1 MTLPGEPGSC
11 SSQIGQMMME
21 GLWEVIGQTDT
32 AELSAVV
39 RQSSPR
45 IVNFPAAEQSNLSF
59 DDLSTIQ
66 CALES
71 LYGRLGGQGIALQAG
86 RTAGSQIFR
95 RYGEQMGLQALDF
108 RLLPGPHR
116 VRVGLSTLVIKISE
130 LCCNRFIMSENPDAW
145 FWQNPFCPVCW
156 QRQSDAPACYFMVG
170 ILQEFLSTISGGK
183 LFNVVETECRAVGE
197 TACIFRID
205 KQALEE

>member
-1 MTLPGEPGSC
+1 MTLSSDTGSC
-11 SSQIGQMMME
+11 SSQIGQMMLE
-21 GLWEVIGQTDT
+21 GLWEVIGQADA
-32 AELSAVV
+32 AELRVVV
-39 RQSSPR
+39 RQSPPR
-45 IVNFPAAEQSNLSF
+45 VADFLVAEQSNLSF

-66 CALES
+66 FALES
-71 LYGRLGGQGIALQAG
+71 RYGRLGGQGIALQAG

-108 RLLPGPHR
+108 RLLPGPNR
-116 VRVGLSTLVIKISE
+116 ARVGLSTLAVQVTE
-130 LCCNRFIMSENPDAW
+130 LSCNRFIMTENPDAW
-145 FWQNPFCPVCW
+145 LWQSPFCPVCW
-156 QRQSDAPACYFMVG
+156 QRQSEAPACYFIVG
-170 ILQEFLSTISGGK
+170 ILQEFLSIISGGR